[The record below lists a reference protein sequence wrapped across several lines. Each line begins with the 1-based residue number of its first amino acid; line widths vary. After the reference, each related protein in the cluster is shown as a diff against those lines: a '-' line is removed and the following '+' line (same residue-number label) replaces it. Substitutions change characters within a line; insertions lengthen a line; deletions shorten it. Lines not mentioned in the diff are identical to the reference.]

1 MRRAPSVLPLLLAV
15 LLPACATDEP
25 TGPTSAALTI
35 EVTPNPVV
43 VRLRC
48 AAGGG
53 PPCFVSLDPTV
64 TLRETGGV
72 GGRMES
78 LEVTVRDLATMSENK
93 ITLGR
98 DWIVSQGGTDRIDA
112 MGTRSFRPVVNDY
125 PIQGTR
131 PNFALI
137 LGVRF
142 VDDEGNV
149 LTPAV
154 QINVTG

>member
-1 MRRAPSVLPLLLAV
+1 MRRAPSVVLIVLAL
-15 LLPACATDEP
+15 LLPACSTEEP

-35 EVTPNPVV
+35 EVTPTPVV

-48 AAGGG
+48 APGGV

-64 TLRETGGV
+64 TLRETAGV

-78 LEVTVRDLATMSENK
+78 LEVTVRDLGTSSENK

-98 DWIVSQGGTDRIDA
+98 DWIVSQAGTDRIDA

-137 LGVRF
+137 MGVRF

-149 LTPAV
+149 LTPSV
-154 QINVTG
+154 QINVTA